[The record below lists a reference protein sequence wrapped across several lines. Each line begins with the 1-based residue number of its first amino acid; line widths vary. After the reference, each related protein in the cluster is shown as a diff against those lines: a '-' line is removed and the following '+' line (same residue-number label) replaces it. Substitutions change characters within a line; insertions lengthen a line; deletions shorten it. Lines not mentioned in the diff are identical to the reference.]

1 MEQGTMK
8 KMRFALIGAVVA
20 AVCAF
25 CMLPGMAFASTNV
38 TVNYKNA
45 ANVSRSVVVDL
56 DTLSASTNTY
66 GYMFQKAG
74 TNNVIKSTKSVT
86 LQSVVDKAKQTAGDS
101 ADSTVWASGKSM
113 AFTTAPNNTPYTKYA
128 NFTYA
133 NLNAAG
139 YFYADTL
146 ATGGPLGSAT
156 LVPTVLSLQSG
167 SMAMNDDT
175 LTAQDA
181 VNAITT
187 STSASPRLLWGYPS
201 ATPTDIGGNR
211 FPTNVDSITI
221 S

>member
-1 MEQGTMK
+1 MEQGTIK
-8 KMRFALIGAVVA
+8 KMRFALIGAAVA
-20 AVCAF
+20 AACAF

-56 DTLSASTNTY
+56 DALSADNNVY

-74 TNNVIKSTKSVT
+74 TNNVIASSKSVT

-113 AFTTAPNNTPYTKYA
+113 AFTTNGGQAYTKYTK
-128 NFTYA
+128 FTYA
-133 NLNAAG
+133 NLTANG

-146 ATGGPLGSAT
+146 ATGGPLNAAT
-156 LVPTVLSLQSG
+156 AVPTVLSLQNG
-167 SMAMNDDT
+167 SMAMDST
-175 LTAQDA
+175 TTTAQDA
-181 VNAITT
+181 LDSITT
-187 STSASPRLLWGYPS
+187 TASASPRLLYGYPS